1 MDFNGKGKIWNKRF
15 RSRTYQHIGN
25 VEVMCTNEVLRD
37 IVQNEKSEP
46 RMELHRPSAGLE
58 EELSMM

>member
-1 MDFNGKGKIWNKRF
+1 
-15 RSRTYQHIGN
+15 
-25 VEVMCTNEVLRD
+25 MCTNEVLRD